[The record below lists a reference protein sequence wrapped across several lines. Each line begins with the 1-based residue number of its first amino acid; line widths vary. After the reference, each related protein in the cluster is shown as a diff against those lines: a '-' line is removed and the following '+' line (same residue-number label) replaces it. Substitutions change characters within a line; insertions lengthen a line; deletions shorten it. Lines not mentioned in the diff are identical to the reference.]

1 MRGRRP
7 GAGKDAGSAYDRGV
21 KLLSRR
27 EHSQRELRGKLAR
40 SGHDD
45 AESGVAVQRLQR
57 AGFQS
62 DERFGGVIA
71 RTRVAQGYGPAR
83 IRAEL
88 KTHGLA
94 DALIREQIDA
104 LDADWTLLAR
114 RQLRKRFGQRPASDP
129 TERGKRA
136 AFLLRRG
143 FPAATVRTVT
153 HAEIVDADD

>member
-1 MRGRRP
+1 MRGRRRD
-7 GAGKDAGSAYDRGV
+7 AGKDSGSAFDRGV
-21 KLLSRR
+21 ALLSRR
-27 EHSQRELRGKLAR
+27 EHSERELRGKLAR
-40 SGHDD
+40 SGHDET
-45 AESGVAVQRLQR
+45 ESGAAVQRLQY

-88 KTHGLA
+88 RTHGLTEA
-94 DALIREQIDA
+94 VIREQIDA
-104 LDADWTLLAR
+104 LGADWNDLAT
-114 RQLRKRFGQRPASDP
+114 RQLRKRFGTHPPANAAD
-129 TERGKRA
+129 RGKRA

-153 HAEIVDADD
+153 HAEIVDPDD